1 MVEEKRMSASLRAA
15 VAALLPATALLFG
28 ASAALASNT
37 FAHKG
42 SLTDAIGGT
51 GRTEAIGGTGRTEA
65 IGGTGRK
72 TTIEAIGGTGRAEAI
87 GGTGRTEAIG
97 GTGRKTTIDAI
108 GGTGRTEAIGGTG
121 RTEPIGG
128 TGRTEAIGGT
138 GRTEAIGGT
147 GRKTTIDAI
156 GGTGRAGA
164 IGGTGRTEA
173 IGGTGRA
180 EAAILLAGQLETV
193 DVRKSTLT
201 ILGQSL
207 RTTRAR
213 TVAVGENVAVFGRV
227 NAAGEVV
234 VTDVRPF
241 ADGYVPGASRVT
253 ITGKVTAIDT
263 RRGVMTI
270 GRQPVDF
277 TALLAGSTPELA
289 VGKVVTISGTQ
300 PVPGGIILASD

>member
-1 MVEEKRMSASLRAA
+1 MVEENRKNPSIRLA

-28 ASAALASNT
+28 SSSALATGLIS
-37 FAHKG
+37 HKG

-65 IGGTGRK
+65 IGGTGR
-72 TTIEAIGGTGRAEAI
+72 TAA
-87 GGTGRTEAIG
+87 
-97 GTGRKTTIDAI
+97 
-108 GGTGRTEAIGGTG
+108 
-121 RTEPIGG
+121 IGG

-156 GGTGRAGA
+156 GGTGRAEAIGGTGRTEA

-263 RRGVMTI
+263 HRGVMTI